1 MNPRRFSPVG
11 LENLFSME
19 PMPPM
24 SKTWSSM
31 ARQKGPIGNEGQ
43 VLAYLLKAG
52 NYRAASVGVYSS
64 EIAGDLRLDIPEL
77 VRVLRNLSSSGFIRL
92 ISLPREL
99 ETIYVSQVFD
109 DLDMLDLRYVENK
122 GTESGYVSTR
132 QSITDQL
139 KLFPHHAEP
148 FSPLEAARL
157 FHELNR
163 KLERILSEFSQLSQP
178 HEVLEDE
185 LLAIRSKL
193 LPFRR
198 LVFSRIREFA
208 SKKRDRSDL
217 SNEARMRMLILF
229 SQVGM
234 SRLATAKDAAQDL
247 LEELDVLR
255 ARHLLGEISQSE
267 LEEKEKTLW
276 NDLSKRTPSQLPNHD
291 ALAAWAQHLTTKLE
305 DLESLRQRGGISKG
319 FFQTISED
327 LHEDI
332 ALLKSHDFRTS

>member
-1 MNPRRFSPVG
+1 
-11 LENLFSME
+11 
-19 PMPPM
+19 M

-31 ARQKGPIGNEGQ
+31 ARQKGPIGNEEH
-43 VLAYLLKAG
+43 VLEYLLKAG
-52 NYRAASVGVYSS
+52 NYRAASLGVSSS

-77 VRVLRNLSSSGFIRL
+77 VRVLRNLSTSGFIRL
-92 ISLPREL
+92 SSLPREL
-99 ETIYVSQVFD
+99 ETSYVSQVFD
-109 DLDMLDLRYVENK
+109 DLDALDLRYLENK
-122 GTESGYVSTR
+122 VTESEYVSTR

-157 FHELNR
+157 FHELDR

-178 HEVLEDE
+178 HEALEGE
-185 LLAIRSKL
+185 LLATGSKL

-198 LVFSRIREFA
+198 LVLSRIHELA
-208 SKKRDRSDL
+208 SKKEDRSDL
-217 SNEARMRMLILF
+217 SNETRMRMLILF

-234 SRLATAKDAAQDL
+234 SRLATDKDAAQDL

-255 ARHLLGEISQSE
+255 ARRLLGEISQSE
-267 LEEKEKTLW
+267 LEVKEKALW
-276 NDLSKRTPSQLPNHD
+276 NDISKRMPPQLPNRD
-291 ALAAWAQHLTTKLE
+291 TLSAWARHLTTKLE

-327 LHEDI
+327 LHEDM
-332 ALLKSHDFRTS
+332 ALLKSQVLHIS